1 MELLA
6 KLIKLLCKALV
17 VVAITVL
24 AFSISW
30 ILGLEIVIF
39 GAAMGFISTKFF
51 PKIKKTQESIK
62 KESDNYVK
70 VATENITGIREIKSL
85 GIKNNIEEN
94 ILKQLTDLF
103 NKNKKIRNYEV
114 WYYGLNNL
122 VYFSLQFI
130 ILLNYNQ
137 NRKIKDPRTS

>member
-1 MELLA
+1 
-6 KLIKLLCKALV
+6 
-17 VVAITVL
+17 
-24 AFSISW
+24 
-30 ILGLEIVIF
+30 
-39 GAAMGFISTKFF
+39 MGFISTKFF

-70 VATENITGIREIKSL
+70 IATENITGIREIKSL
-85 GIKNNIEEN
+85 GIKNNIEKN

-122 VYFSLQFI
+122 VYFLLQFI
-130 ILLNYNQ
+130 SLLKGTLLMQ
-137 NRKIKDPRTS
+137 PSLC